1 MPHIHNP
8 RSARR
13 QHAVLEG
20 IKVFAVD
27 RGHEFACCETQE
39 HARRDVVFA
48 DAVAELEILVEH
60 GAEGKGDGLGDYVRD
75 CGRGWG

>member
-1 MPHIHNP
+1 
-8 RSARR
+8 
-13 QHAVLEG
+13 
-20 IKVFAVD
+20 VD